1 MTERTHSIRID
12 GYTDPDHLTRRVS
25 AVISEQLRTADP
37 DINFLQ
43 EMDGKDYARGIAN
56 AADDGNWMESKKQQ
70 DISFSQTAKQLLG
83 FQNQCASFVEYIG
96 AMNVGSLKLLEIAK
110 IDAKELQIALSQIHE
125 DTDEALDLLL
135 QSEKQTTTRGRR
147 KKHTAQMVTA
157 EAAKCYEAL
166 TGKKPKFSSDP
177 KDHSVSGRWI
187 DFLTAVFETLHPYVE
202 TPSIES
208 QARKFMEKSRSEK
221 S

>member
-1 MTERTHSIRID
+1 MTERTHWIGSD
-12 GYTDPDHLTRRVS
+12 GYPDPDFLAKRVTKAITEHLKPAKPNET
-25 AVISEQLRTADP
+25 
-37 DINFLQ
+37 FLQ
-43 EMDGKDYARGIAN
+43 EIGDKTHARAIAN
-56 AADDGNWMESKKQQ
+56 AADDGNWMESKNQQ

-187 DFLTAVFETLHPYVE
+187 DFLTAVFESLHPYVE

-208 QARKFMEKSRSEK
+208 QARKFMERNRSEK

>member
-1 MTERTHSIRID
+1 MTERTHWIGSD
-12 GYTDPDHLTRRVS
+12 GYPDPDHLTRRVS
-25 AVISEQLRTADP
+25 AVISEHLRPADP

-135 QSEKQTTTRGRR
+135 QSEKQTTTLGRR
-147 KKHTAQMVTA
+147 KKHAAQMVTE

-187 DFLTAVFETLHPYVE
+187 DFLTAVFESLHPYVE

-208 QARKFMEKSRSEK
+208 QARKFMERNRSEN